1 MSPAPPHRASGGAA
15 AESSVVPT
23 LILTLRPLLR
33 PFRSAAETL
42 PLRPRLSDRN
52 SEVGLPLLPPP
63 MEPLRWTDR
72 DRALEKDR
80 ERGRERPRD
89 SERERDCDRDRLSP
103 PFLSAEA
110 GGDAL
115 VPFLRVGDRP
125 LWLRLGLLWGVCG
138 IAAAAAASAFWSS
151 LCSFSC
157 CFS

>member
-1 MSPAPPHRASGGAA
+1 M
-15 AESSVVPT
+15 
-23 LILTLRPLLR
+23 
-33 PFRSAAETL
+33 
-42 PLRPRLSDRN
+42 
-52 SEVGLPLLPPP
+52 GLPLLLPGG
-63 MEPLRWTDR
+63 WTDR
-72 DRALEKDR
+72 ERERALEKDR

-89 SERERDCDRDRLSP
+89 SERERDCDRLSP